1 MPRYR
6 LIGLAA
12 AFAASFAGA
21 SMAQDADTVLA
32 TVGETEIR
40 LGHMLAL
47 FNRMPERVQQLP
59 AQTVWD
65 GLLEQLVQ
73 QAAMSESLDSLSRG
87 GVFTNE
93 NNLRAV
99 RAAEV
104 IDTAMAGVVTD
115 AAIQAAYDASFANA
129 PQGLEYNA
137 SHILLDSEEAAN
149 AVLADIRGGADFQD
163 MAREHSTGPSGPS
176 GGALGWFGLGQMVPA
191 FETAVVG
198 MDPGTV
204 AGPVQT
210 QFGWHLIM
218 LNEVREIAA
227 PALETVRDQ
236 LVADLQDGA
245 VAEMLAAVLDDTTIV
260 MSDVAIDPELMKDQ
274 SLLAD

>member
-115 AAIQAAYDASFANA
+115 AAIQAAYDASYANA

>member
-73 QAAMSESLDSLSRG
+73 QAAMSGSLDSLSRG